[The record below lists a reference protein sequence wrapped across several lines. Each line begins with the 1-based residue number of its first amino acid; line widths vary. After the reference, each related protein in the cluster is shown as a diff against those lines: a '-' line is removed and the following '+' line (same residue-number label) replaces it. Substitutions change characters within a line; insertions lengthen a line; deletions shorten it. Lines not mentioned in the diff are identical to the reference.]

1 MSIVLSSTSLLE
13 ARCKKAIMQNEDFY
27 KPFSGDKH
35 DWYNRKKVK
44 EHFWTTAIENHCKQY
59 GV

>member
-1 MSIVLSSTSLLE
+1 
-13 ARCKKAIMQNEDFY
+13 MQNEDFY